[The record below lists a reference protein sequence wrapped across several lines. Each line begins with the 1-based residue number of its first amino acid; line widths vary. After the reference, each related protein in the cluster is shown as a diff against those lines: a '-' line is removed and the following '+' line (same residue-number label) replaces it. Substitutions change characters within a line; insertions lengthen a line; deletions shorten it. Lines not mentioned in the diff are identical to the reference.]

1 MTARTPYG
9 NSAGQAARVDVELP
23 PSNALPSR
31 ALAYRRVREG
41 SRSECC
47 KGSVLLVCAVAGAL
61 AQTEDN
67 LAIFQSRILPVLTQ
81 NCGSCHGGS
90 TLRVR
95 RARRCHWAV
104 RWSKE
109 KTTDQP
115 ALFAKPRVITASP
128 FSFEKH
134 GHCEM
139 EASELFPNLA
149 TCADDLAVVR
159 SRAELQT
166 PQRIK
171 KRKAGVAT
179 SKP

>member
-1 MTARTPYG
+1 LTSNSLLRTHYPPG
-9 NSAGQAARVDVELP
+9 LWRIVGFGREAEVSAAKV
-23 PSNALPSR
+23 PS
-31 ALAYRRVREG
+31 
-41 SRSECC
+41 CW
-47 KGSVLLVCAVAGAL
+47 CAPVAGAL